1 MEPLRLGL
9 PDAGELLT
17 LQRAAFVPEAR
28 AHGTL
33 DLPPLVEG
41 FDEIH
46 AALRDP
52 ACLSWGFREAGRLV
66 AGVRIRVAGAVGEV
80 GRLVVA
86 PDQQS
91 RGLGSTLLLA
101 AEERLPRGVTL
112 LRLFTGEYSAGPLRL
127 YRRLGYRETHRSP
140 EGSYHIVHFEKA
152 RVHSGGA
159 VR

>member
-1 MEPLRLGL
+1 
-9 PDAGELLT
+9 LLT

-33 DLPPLVEG
+33 DLPPLVEM
-41 FDEIH
+41 FDEVH

-52 ACLSWGFREAGRLV
+52 ACLAWGLREAGRLV
-66 AGVRIRVAGAVGEV
+66 AGVRIRVVGAIGEV

-91 RGLGSTLLLA
+91 RGHGSTLPLA
-101 AEERLPRGVTL
+101 AEEQLPRGVTL
-112 LRLFTGEYSAGPLRL
+112 LRLFTGKYSAGPLRL
-127 YRRLGYRETHRSP
+127 YGRLGYRETHRSL
-140 EGSYHIVHFEKA
+140 EGNYHIVHFEKA
-152 RVHSGGA
+152 RVHSDGS

>member
-1 MEPLRLGL
+1 MEPMRLGL

-28 AHGTL
+28 AHHTL
-33 DLPPLVEG
+33 DLPPLLES
-41 FDEIH
+41 FDQVH
-46 AALRDP
+46 TVLRDP
-52 ACLSWGFREAGRLV
+52 ACLVWGFRDGGRLV
-66 AGVRIRVAGAVGEV
+66 AAVRIRVAGAVGEV

-91 RGLGSTLLLA
+91 QGLGSALMIA

-112 LRLFTGEYSAGPLRL
+112 LRLFTGEHSAGPLRM
-127 YRRLGYRETHRSP
+127 YPRLGYHETHRSP
-140 EGSYHIVHFEKA
+140 EGDYQLVHFEKA
-152 RVHSGGA
+152 RVHCGGV

>member
-28 AHGTL
+28 AHHTL
-33 DLPPLVEG
+33 DLPPLLET
-41 FDEIH
+41 FDQVH
-46 AALRDP
+46 TVLRDP
-52 ACLSWGFREAGRLV
+52 ACLAWGFRAHGRLV
-66 AGVRIRVAGAVGEV
+66 AAVRIRVAGAVGEV

-86 PDQQS
+86 PDQQGQ
-91 RGLGSTLLLA
+91 GLGSMLLLA

-112 LRLFTGEYSAGPLRL
+112 LRLFTGEYSTGPLRM
-127 YRRLGYRETHRSP
+127 YPRLGYHETHRSP
-140 EGSYHIVHFEKA
+140 EGDYQLVHFEKA
-152 RVHSGGA
+152 RVRSGGP